1 MDQENGKRLFKTPKE
16 LGVDIL
22 DEQGKV
28 VNHVDYGT
36 NGITGLN
43 LQDVY
48 EYTSPEGEKTYYS
61 KEADIPSGVYLD
73 ADTGR
78 IKIQVPE
85 KWKDDEKVKSWA
97 DSSTL
102 KLISGNYRNNKDVK
116 YPHPYDETKKITTQ
130 EYIDYLNNGL
140 KSRIAALEA
149 ETPTKMNLIQYFGG
163 DDKKNAAIDSLSAE
177 DVITMSLSYDK
188 DDSWVPL
195 PKYMLAAYPQ
205 LKKLSTYKNGFVQK
219 KDFLDNFYNIES
231 GAITERYAHGIATA
245 PQKVLEKIED
255 LDADEI
261 AKTVGFSRFIS
272 QVDPK
277 RSPISQFLQAG
288 DALARGFYGSL
299 TDWTKDTAELIGNI
313 ATFSWATGEKADVSE
328 FMGGLLFGENGFLTP
343 SSTEALAPAMQQM
356 AATNK
361 DALTKAQAGLV
372 QGAIAGKALDM
383 VISTAAIN
391 KVANIA
397 SNAITNAITSAGG
410 RALGNAMTATRAAE
424 YTTEGLATV
433 SNATDIAST
442 AGTIAANQAILAKAA
457 SGSAAYTTF
466 FGQTLSSALY
476 TYSKNIGGMT
486 TYFRAMPTAQFATIV
501 NSAAKIANAA
511 TYANT
516 AVGVLGSMVFAAVV
530 NNKELTNKVLSGEA
544 TSDEAKDLLRQTLFD
559 TAKVQAA
566 SWMLGLNPKIAGLE
580 NKLSDKLE
588 SINQAMSQFFT
599 GLGAKAAS
607 PWIRFMQWLVNNKA
621 AAAAAGGAKLSNA
634 AVARAEA
641 LKEVVLLNEAK
652 QYATNLSRVAG
663 TNAPRLLEEA
673 LASAGIDIG
682 TSMADTLKKLEE
694 VGYNF
699 DPADLAMS
707 EFEGWQGNM
716 AELRNVLTT
725 WGDINTNVSK
735 VVLEFTNPDIQP
747 TISQQ
752 MSEINK
758 ADTDLIKAEKEA
770 GLLDA
775 KTYKTDI
782 KLSKQN
788 EGYIY
793 SAHSEEL
800 SRYIVRKYEM
810 GVIANEARANGVTD
824 LDNYQPY
831 VEARARYTAAAE
843 LVPEN
848 IRNIADT
855 KYVPALKKAEHEII
869 NVMKD
874 DGVYPRSFVKAMRA
888 GGKFGTDGNDW
899 LRLVARK
906 DLPKGTYNPYSK
918 TVKRDNTIAL
928 GTFNV
933 LEDGDITW
941 PGNGLQELITEYGV
955 ARSEKAFLD
964 ASKRATGLVTDVK
977 IPGRKTAAAGRIEE
991 FKTDFEK
998 AVKQGF
1004 KSFTEDVE
1012 GTAAVGNKRANQQRE
1027 FYNEVATLGGV
1038 QTADIEDLRAVM
1050 RENDLPMAEDI
1061 VDKQTL
1067 DKFLTESS
1075 DEAKKIMT
1083 NAVGEKASDRI
1094 VSDYTEK
1101 ASFRTLEKREK
1112 IAQLDSDIAQFKKD
1126 VDLYKNSLNW
1136 AVKELPDGFSD
1147 VQRANA
1153 EKLVQSHVEAGKKA
1167 LERLGYKASPK
1178 KFDEWASKKLKKLEE
1193 KRSALVDKVL
1203 SERGKSRP
1211 AVKFE
1216 GNLYPGISEQI
1227 QYIPNRKNRQKIS
1240 DDALGVW
1247 NGDQG
1252 GLANEWLNDG
1262 DYEVKPQLRE
1272 TIEQNP
1278 ELRNA
1283 LLSTMYDNSGSKLPF
1298 DEWLNTPITLKRQQ
1312 NVDSLRQEDAFL
1324 SFSMNKNW
1332 SGIGGLVPRLDN
1344 VPGDIVTLEI
1354 KPINTLG
1361 EIPKGIDA
1369 EDELEVIVPREAYAT
1384 AMSNYD
1390 RAMKSDE
1397 MKRYEQ
1403 SIKNMEDEIAEL
1415 SPVENAQEF
1424 IPTLNYQ
1431 QRKELAQKFAD
1442 ANPEYT
1448 VLYRMQGGA
1457 PDQWRP
1463 NNRGKKGKFE
1473 GHVGEMKG
1481 AVWLTSNPDWVE
1493 GPERATAGVK
1503 TSPEGQ
1509 GEEVTDENI
1518 VVIPVKKSDIFD
1530 NTYDGGEEY
1539 KNDEVLR
1546 KKIED
1551 SGKKLIQT
1559 RTAEK
1564 IEAVNNLQEK
1574 GIPPRLMDHTNPE
1587 NNERTEFILFEQDH
1601 PEVLSDGMNL
1611 MLEQYNK
1618 QFDNPVYRRRIA
1630 NIQRDIDYSRDNE
1643 AISMVLDEAL
1653 AVEQFE
1659 KLEALKSKSPD
1670 RYEKLLEKA
1679 DRANAANNEKVK
1691 NSNVVQD
1698 AAAEYRKNVKSLEDS
1713 TILTEKFSYL
1723 AQLPT
1728 AKGSLKEFAESNNL
1742 QLPEGDGDL
1751 KGKVKEALW
1760 NMLQEG
1766 KDLPSIKGL
1775 KKTDYKLDPSK
1786 KESYKNIDVDS
1797 LLKNPDKGLIV
1808 DKKEFFKL
1816 LGKTELFRNPAG
1828 PNSLKYELNKEDLY
1842 NDIDDAID
1850 GMMELIKK
1858 NGRANSAIES
1868 MVEYT
1873 NGNPSETR
1881 FEFAVL
1887 CEVLSKN
1894 GLSTYKQSIEALSHK
1909 VVDGAISDR
1918 KAIVKGNLRSLY
1930 EQVETAIY
1938 DKLKSRL
1945 AAAKNALES
1954 AGETVESE
1962 TITDLLTQ
1970 YAKEIGDAEADPFI
1984 VKTTNRDGEIQYE
1997 RVSPAIAGIYNERG
2011 VYEPLGTGTK
2021 ILANLALLKKINTT
2035 DLSPRSFMKQAFS
2048 DPAMAFATVGAL
2060 PGSLQALRDEI
2071 EAQLGPDVFQALQK
2085 VDPARYKNIE
2095 LIAER
2100 EGISLEEAL
2109 ARNLKAI
2116 ANTEVPFTLLNEEI
2130 LRQAKVSKYGLKA
2143 AKKMNAKNTQDKINS
2158 ALRKVSD
2165 KLGTPQNIRET
2176 YVRKLAG
2183 ETAFLKALRKGYS
2196 LHQSEI
2202 FRVHA
2207 INTATTNFRTKHTMF
2222 NKFRSTVPYLTS
2234 GISGAKSFWQMF
2246 EMDPLGV
2253 TSRMFTGFVAPILYF
2268 MGEIMSDEEAKKKY
2282 EALAESEKDNH
2293 IFIKVGSQII
2303 PIPVGEEIGQFSN
2316 IAVHLVETLFNE
2328 NKYGFWSLML
2338 NDLVNLIPGIDLT
2351 GFTDPDMWNAITGSP
2366 SFPDIIENGIAKVL
2380 AGATPPL
2387 AQSAFMAATGRDMYT
2402 GNRINTAYVDIDDDG
2417 NPVIMTSAT
2426 SQFAKAVANVIGGDA
2441 KVIQKVVSG
2450 IGGTVLMDVLDTVTS
2465 AVQFVG
2471 SAGKEGS
2478 LTTGVE
2484 KFFGNASAPF
2494 AANGYDELDRRFS
2507 GSITQLWYKK
2517 DSIEH
2522 GDPNMNQYL
2531 KYNQEIAKEKDPERR
2546 QLLKNKRN
2554 DLLNGFYKEV
2564 ETLVKNYRDAGGTLD
2579 KDKFSKVV
2587 SLLTFEDAVRADRQF
2602 MDLNTGYSDAYNQ
2615 AMQTLYDMGIEN
2627 PDGVSSLGYIY
2638 TDKETGK
2645 PEIKMWNPVQMQIIN
2660 DTIWDGG
2667 DIHRAQIEAII
2678 DDGTKNSI
2686 KNLSKTEKAGEQP
2699 FWDKYNATGKLSDK
2713 EWDAI
2718 DDLRE
2723 AFNAQVVIALA
2734 DYMDAYGAV
2743 NILSND
2749 AVIDYLEDIIKVPS
2763 EYETVKGRN
2772 VSSGNGKLNKQ
2783 QGFAE
2788 SYIKKIFGVN

>member
-1 MDQENGKRLFKTPKE
+1 MNPDYDPRVSKGPRQAGIDI
-16 LGVDIL
+16 VDDGGNIV
-22 DEQGKV
+22 D
-28 VNHVDYGT
+28 HVDYGT
-36 NGITGLN
+36 NGITGAGGT
-43 LQDVY
+43 QDVY
-48 EYTSPEGEKTYYS
+48 QYTSPEGEKTYYAR
-61 KEADIPSGVYLD
+61 EADLPSGISLD
-73 ADTGR
+73 AETGK

-97 DSSTL
+97 DSTTL

-116 YPHPYDETKKITTQ
+116 YPHPYDETKQITTQ
-130 EYIDYLNNGL
+130 EYVDYLNNGL
-140 KSRIAALEA
+140 KAHIAALEA

-163 DDKKNAAIDSLSAE
+163 NDKKNAAIDNLSAE

-195 PKYMLAAYPQ
+195 PKYMLVAYPQ

-231 GAITERYAHGIATA
+231 GAITERYAYGIATA
-245 PQKVLEKIED
+245 PQKVLENIED

-288 DALARGFYGSL
+288 DALARGFYGAL
-299 TDWTKDTAELIGNI
+299 TDWTKDTAELIGNL

-328 FMGGLLFGENGFLTP
+328 FMGGLLFGEKGFLTP

-391 KVANIA
+391 KVASIA

-410 RALGNAMTATRAAE
+410 RALGNAMTTTRAAE

-433 SNATDIAST
+433 SNATDMAST
-442 AGTIAANQAILAKAA
+442 AGTIAANQTILTKTAT
-457 SGSAAYTTF
+457 SGSAAYTAF
-466 FGQTLSSALY
+466 FEQTLGSALH

-516 AVGVLGSMVFAAVV
+516 AVGVLGSMVFAAIV

-580 NKLSDKLE
+580 NKFSDKLE

-607 PWIRFMQWLVNNKA
+607 PWIKFMQWLVSNKA
-621 AAAAAGGAKLSNA
+621 AAATAGGAKLSNA

-641 LKEVVLLNEAK
+641 VKEAVLLNEAK
-652 QYATNLSRVAG
+652 QYATNLSRAAG

-673 LASAGIDIG
+673 LASAGINIG

-707 EFEGWQGNM
+707 EFEGWQGSM

-752 MSEINK
+752 MSEISK
-758 ADTDLIKAEKEA
+758 ADADLINAEKEA
-770 GLLDA
+770 GLLDD
-775 KTYKTDI
+775 KTYKTDL
-782 KLSKQN
+782 KLGKQD

-810 GVIANEARANGVTD
+810 GVIANEARANGITD

-855 KYVPALKKAEHEII
+855 KYLPALKKAEHEII
-869 NVMKD
+869 NVMMD
-874 DGVYPRSFVKAMRA
+874 DGVYPRSFVNAMRA

-899 LRLVARK
+899 IRLVARK
-906 DLPKGTYNPYSK
+906 DMPKGVYNPYSK

-928 GTFNV
+928 GNFSV
-933 LEDGDITW
+933 LNDEDITW

-977 IPGRKTAAAGRIEE
+977 VPGSKTAAAGRIEE

-1027 FYNEVATLGGV
+1027 FYNEVAKLGGV
-1038 QTADIEDLRAVM
+1038 QTADIDELRSVM
-1050 RENDLPMAEDI
+1050 HDKGVTTADSI
-1061 VDKQTL
+1061 VDQASLDNYLDISSKEARDLLLKYVGDKLDNLTL
-1067 DKFLTESS
+1067 QGPKMS
-1075 DEAKKIMT
+1075 DVERDEFNNLEKALNA
-1083 NAVGEKASDRI
+1083 NAVLREADALEKTMRVRYIRGAENKSTSGHGYHDP
-1094 VSDYTEK
+1094 YLKTEK
-1101 ASFRTLEKREK
+1101 R
-1112 IAQLDSDIAQFKKD
+1112 IANGEIAEEDRLKDFAEQLQDDTTI
-1126 VDLYKNSLNW
+1126 
-1136 AVKELPDGFSD
+1136 
-1147 VQRANA
+1147 
-1153 EKLVQSHVEAGKKA
+1153 
-1167 LERLGYKASPK
+1167 GYKASQYL
-1178 KFDEWASKKLKKLEE
+1178 AYRALA
-1193 KRSALVDKVL
+1193 KRD
-1203 SERGKSRP
+1203 
-1211 AVKFE
+1211 F
-1216 GNLYPGISEQI
+1216 
-1227 QYIPNRKNRQKIS
+1227 
-1240 DDALGVW
+1240 
-1247 NGDQG
+1247 
-1252 GLANEWLNDG
+1252 
-1262 DYEVKPQLRE
+1262 
-1272 TIEQNP
+1272 
-1278 ELRNA
+1278 
-1283 LLSTMYDNSGSKLPF
+1283 
-1298 DEWLNTPITLKRQQ
+1298 
-1312 NVDSLRQEDAFL
+1312 
-1324 SFSMNKNW
+1324 
-1332 SGIGGLVPRLDN
+1332 
-1344 VPGDIVTLEI
+1344 
-1354 KPINTLG
+1354 
-1361 EIPKGIDA
+1361 
-1369 EDELEVIVPREAYAT
+1369 
-1384 AMSNYD
+1384 
-1390 RAMKSDE
+1390 
-1397 MKRYEQ
+1397 
-1403 SIKNMEDEIAEL
+1403 
-1415 SPVENAQEF
+1415 
-1424 IPTLNYQ
+1424 
-1431 QRKELAQKFAD
+1431 
-1442 ANPEYT
+1442 
-1448 VLYRMQGGA
+1448 
-1457 PDQWRP
+1457 
-1463 NNRGKKGKFE
+1463 
-1473 GHVGEMKG
+1473 
-1481 AVWLTSNPDWVE
+1481 SNP
-1493 GPERATAGVK
+1493 
-1503 TSPEGQ
+1503 SIF
-1509 GEEVTDENI
+1509 ENI
-1518 VVIPVKKSDIFD
+1518 PHSQ
-1530 NTYDGGEEY
+1530 
-1539 KNDEVLR
+1539 LR
-1546 KKIED
+1546 KKINRYIELNEKAKAENQGLTAD
-1551 SGKKLIQT
+1551 NWGEFWKNATPNVRKILRSELE
-1559 RTAEK
+1559 RTANATGYGIKGTSTEVK
-1564 IEAVNNLQEK
+1564 QPRTVKYSDYAASYAEDPSIEQALK
-1574 GIPPRLMDHTNPE
+1574 D
-1587 NNERTEFILFEQDH
+1587 
-1601 PEVLSDGMNL
+1601 
-1611 MLEQYNK
+1611 
-1618 QFDNPVYRRRIA
+1618 
-1630 NIQRDIDYSRDNE
+1630 
-1643 AISMVLDEAL
+1643 AIKN
-1653 AVEQFE
+1653 EQFNKLNNIKE
-1659 KLEALKSKSPD
+1659 KNSDK
-1670 RYEKLLEKA
+1670 YEKLLERL
-1679 DRANAANNEKVK
+1679 DRINAANNSDVK

-1698 AAAEYRKNVKSLEDS
+1698 AAEEYRKNMKSLRDS
-1713 TILTEKFSYL
+1713 TILTEEFSYL

-1728 AKGSLKEFAESNNL
+1728 AKGSLKDFVESNNIKI
-1742 QLPEGDGDL
+1742 PEGDGDL
-1751 KGKVKEALW
+1751 RNKVKEALW

-1786 KESYKNIDVDS
+1786 KDSYKNIDVES
-1797 LLKNPDKGLIV
+1797 LLKNPGNGLIV

-1850 GMMELIKK
+1850 GMMDLIKK

-1868 MVEYT
+1868 MTEYI
-1873 NGNPSETR
+1873 NGTPSDMR
-1881 FEFAVL
+1881 FEFSVL

-1894 GLSTYKQSIEALSHK
+1894 GISTYKQSITDLARR

-1938 DKLKSRL
+1938 DKLESRL
-1945 AAAKNALES
+1945 ASAKNALES

-1962 TITDLLTQ
+1962 TITDILTRH
-1970 YAKEIGDAEADPFI
+1970 AKEIGDAEADPFI
-1984 VKTTNRDGEIQYE
+1984 VKTTNKDGEIQYE

-2021 ILANLALLKKINTT
+2021 ILSNLALLKKINTT
-2035 DLSPRSFMKQAFS
+2035 DLSPRSFMKQTFS

-2071 EAQLGPDVFQALQK
+2071 EAQFGPDVFQALQK
-2085 VDPARYKNIE
+2085 VDTARYHNLE

-2100 EGISLEEAL
+2100 EGITLEEAL

-2143 AKKMNAKNTQDKINS
+2143 AKKMNAKSRQDQINS

-2207 INTATTNFRTKHTMF
+2207 INTATTNFRLKHSMF

-2253 TSRMFTGFVAPILYF
+2253 TSRMFTGFIAPIIYF
-2268 MGEIMSDEEAKKKY
+2268 MGEIVSDEETKKKY

-2303 PIPVGEEIGQFSN
+2303 PIPVGEEIGQFTN
-2316 IAVHLVETLFNE
+2316 IAVHLVETLYNE

-2338 NDLVNLIPGIDLT
+2338 NDLVGLIPGVDLT

-2366 SFPDIIENGIAKVL
+2366 SFPDIIENGIAKAL
-2380 AGATPPL
+2380 SGAMPPL
-2387 AQSAFMAATGRDMYT
+2387 AQSLYMANTGRDMYT
-2402 GNRINTAYVDIDDDG
+2402 GNKVNTAYIDIDDDG
-2417 NPVIMTSAT
+2417 NPVIMTSST

-2441 KVIQKVVSG
+2441 KVIQKVISG

-2471 SAGKEGS
+2471 SGGEEGS

-2484 KFFGNASAPF
+2484 RFFENASKPF
-2494 AANGYDELDRRFS
+2494 AANGYDELDKRFS
-2507 GSITQLWYKK
+2507 GGITELFYKK
-2517 DSIEH
+2517 DAIVH
-2522 GDPNMNQYL
+2522 GDPNMNQYI
-2531 KYNQEIAKEKDPERR
+2531 KYNQEIAKEKDPEHR

-2579 KDKFSKVV
+2579 RDKFSKVV

-2602 MDLNTGYSDAYNQ
+2602 MDLNTDYSDAYNQ

-2627 PDGVSSLGYIY
+2627 PDGISSLGYIY

-2678 DDGTKNSI
+2678 NDGTKNSI
-2686 KNLSKTEKAGEQP
+2686 KNLSKTESAGEQP

-2723 AFNAQVVIALA
+2723 AFNAQVVVALA
-2734 DYMDAYGAV
+2734 DYMDAYGAA

-2788 SYIKKIFGVN
+2788 SYIKRIFGVK